1 MDVTAGVCWEEG
13 TRLHLEMGGQPVL
26 VLCLDP
32 SEVGRLLW
40 GLWDELGSRAR
51 AGMAHREQQ
60 CWHDALWAQQA
71 QFPCRTGEADIS
83 SAHTSWGFAAQN
95 SLWEGEQGKFHRE
108 KKTTGGKA
116 AGKLCSRGAEA
127 PIPSCRLQLCLSSL
141 QLTSPMA
148 SCHGT
153 AAAAACSICVLPV
166 TRLEYF
172 WGCWPE

>member
-51 AGMAHREQQ
+51 AGMAHREQR

-95 SLWEGEQGKFHRE
+95 SLWEGEQGNRVSQS
-108 KKTTGGKA
+108 KKCERKRNSRKA
-116 AGKLCSRGAEA
+116 IED
-127 PIPSCRLQLCLSSL
+127 
-141 QLTSPMA
+141 TS
-148 SCHGT
+148 
-153 AAAAACSICVLPV
+153 
-166 TRLEYF
+166 
-172 WGCWPE
+172 

>member
-1 MDVTAGVCWEEG
+1 MRWGDSLCWCCAWTPRRWEGCCGGSGMSWEVVSELGWHTGSSGAGTMLCGHSKPSFPAELVRLTFPVPTRAGVL
-13 TRLHLEMGGQPVL
+13 LHRT
-26 VLCLDP
+26 LC
-32 SEVGRLLW
+32 GR
-40 GLWDELGSRAR
+40 
-51 AGMAHREQQ
+51 
-60 CWHDALWAQQA
+60 
-71 QFPCRTGEADIS
+71 
-83 SAHTSWGFAAQN
+83 
-95 SLWEGEQGKFHRE
+95 GEQGEFHRE

-148 SCHGT
+148 SCHGAA

-172 WGCWPE
+172 WGCWSE